1 MKITLIIDKKN
12 PLYCDDEMMFITIAH
27 HINWLNDLLKN
38 QGYVYTNYIYEI
50 FNVVWNPKCDNNVFL
65 YENFEKF
72 SYICEKDIDN
82 GSFIIKIKG
91 ESR

>member
-1 MKITLIIDKKN
+1 MITLKIDKMK
-12 PLYCDDEMMFITIAH
+12 PLYCDDEMMFATVAYQV
-27 HINWLNDLLKN
+27 NYLSDLLKR
-38 QGYVYTNYIYEI
+38 QGYIYTNLIYEI
-50 FNVVWNPKCDNNVFL
+50 FHVVWNPKFDNNVFL

-82 GSFIIKIKG
+82 GSFIVTIKG